1 MKKRVLVTGGAGYVG
16 SHACLALSKAGYEP
30 IVYDNL
36 SRGNEWAVRWGPLE
50 KGDILDKKALLDEL
64 NHYKPIAVLHFA
76 ALAYVGESVQ
86 NPSIYYKI
94 NVSGTVNLLD
104 AIIDFG
110 NIPIVFSSSCAI
122 YGIPKT
128 KFIEENNA
136 QIPINP
142 YGRSKLM
149 IEKILRDYEV
159 AYGLKFISLR
169 YFNAAGAD
177 PNCEIGEFHNPETHL
192 IPLSLSA
199 VSNNKKKL
207 YIFGDDYPTKDG
219 TCVRD
224 YIHVADLADAHLGAL
239 SHLLDNG
246 STDFIN
252 LGTGIGFSVK
262 EVVSHVEKVTKKKIN
277 IQISQKRPGDPPVLI
292 TKKGRAKEI
301 FGWVPNFEDIEI
313 QIYHAWEWYK
323 KTMIKY

>member
-50 KGDILDKKALLDEL
+50 KGDILDKKALLDVL

-169 YFNAAGAD
+169 YFNEV
-177 PNCEIGEFHNPETHL
+177 PLLYRLKL
-192 IPLSLSA
+192 I
-199 VSNNKKKL
+199 
-207 YIFGDDYPTKDG
+207 D
-219 TCVRD
+219 
-224 YIHVADLADAHLGAL
+224 
-239 SHLLDNG
+239 
-246 STDFIN
+246 
-252 LGTGIGFSVK
+252 
-262 EVVSHVEKVTKKKIN
+262 
-277 IQISQKRPGDPPVLI
+277 
-292 TKKGRAKEI
+292 
-301 FGWVPNFEDIEI
+301 
-313 QIYHAWEWYK
+313 
-323 KTMIKY
+323 

>member
-1 MKKRVLVTGGAGYVG
+1 M
-16 SHACLALSKAGYEP
+16 
-30 IVYDNL
+30 D
-36 SRGNEWAVRWGPLE
+36 
-50 KGDILDKKALLDEL
+50 
-64 NHYKPIAVLHFA
+64 HF
-76 ALAYVGESVQ
+76 
-86 NPSIYYKI
+86 
-94 NVSGTVNLLD
+94 D
-104 AIIDFG
+104 
-110 NIPIVFSSSCAI
+110 
-122 YGIPKT
+122 
-128 KFIEENNA
+128 
-136 QIPINP
+136 
-142 YGRSKLM
+142 
-149 IEKILRDYEV
+149 
-159 AYGLKFISLR
+159 
-169 YFNAAGAD
+169 
-177 PNCEIGEFHNPETHL
+177 
-192 IPLSLSA
+192 
-199 VSNNKKKL
+199 KKKL